1 MGSDVDTA
9 ATRRGTGNIPT
20 WTKVRRGNRT
30 GRLPTVTTPK
40 EGRDPEY
47 VEKKFQ
53 VQRRYYRSPPSRFDP
68 LTGFSRN
75 SARITPDFCM
85 CTLDRHIYPFILFF
99 LTENNAEKEWRNW
112 PLSHLPMIAVPEFK
126 FKHMS
131 MLNIGASKIQR
142 VGA

>member
-47 VEKKFQ
+47 VEKKFE
-53 VQRRYYRSPPSRFDP
+53 VQRRYSTDISQQAKRHQTP
-68 LTGFSRN
+68 LIRGGHSTC
-75 SARITPDFCM
+75 D
-85 CTLDRHIYPFILFF
+85 
-99 LTENNAEKEWRNW
+99 
-112 PLSHLPMIAVPEFK
+112 HL
-126 FKHMS
+126 
-131 MLNIGASKIQR
+131 
-142 VGA
+142 